1 MNRTG
6 HWMRLMM
13 IAYVTNGLGP
23 FGLKVMAE
31 EGLLQRYHFQYL
43 LWWYAG
49 SGILSFFGFLMEG
62 AGFAPRELA
71 IAFGIGAA
79 SFGGQLFSLLALE
92 RGVPG
97 YIVFP
102 VTTGGNLF
110 VVAAGGVL
118 LYKERIGRYGIAG
131 IAVGV
136 LSLVLLS
143 VG

>member
-1 MNRTG
+1 MSQTG
-6 HWMRLMM
+6 RWMRLMLL
-13 IAYVTNGLGP
+13 AYVMNGLGP

-31 EGLLQRYHFQYL
+31 KGLLQQYHFQYL

-49 SGILSFFGFLMEG
+49 SGILSLAGFLLEG
-62 AGFAPRELA
+62 GGFALRELA
-71 IAFGIGAA
+71 IALGIGAA

-118 LYKERIGRYGIAG
+118 LFKERVGRYGVAG

>member
-1 MNRTG
+1 MNQSG
-6 HWMRLMM
+6 QWIRLMM
-13 IAYVTNGLGP
+13 IAYVMNGLGP
-23 FGLKVMAE
+23 FGLKVMSE
-31 EGLLQRYHFQYL
+31 KGLLQQYHFQYL

-49 SGILSFFGFLMEG
+49 SGILSFAAFLLEG
-62 AGFAPRELA
+62 GQFAAREVV

-92 RGVPG
+92 RGMPG

-102 VTTGGNLF
+102 TTTGGNLF

-118 LYKERIGRYGIAG
+118 LYKERIGRFGIAG

-143 VG
+143 LG